1 MFPGRN
7 NKRLR
12 NGDKGARGYQ
22 AERTPPRGPH
32 PAAPRVAMLLG
43 APGGRWVAA
52 GREKCQ
58 GIPQRAVP
66 QGAVLGMR
74 REGLEPRLLGH
85 SGAAG
90 DPPTL
95 L

>member
-1 MFPGRN
+1 MGIRERGGIRLSARHRGVPTLQPHWTQRFWVLRGETGGCREGEVPG
-7 NKRLR
+7 
-12 NGDKGARGYQ
+12 
-22 AERTPPRGPH
+22 H
-32 PAAPRVAMLLG
+32 SPAGSPAG
-43 APGGRWVAA
+43 CSPGT
-52 GREKCQ
+52 
-58 GIPQRAVP
+58 
-66 QGAVLGMR
+66 R